1 MSYQHHWVVVYD
13 EDWGAFMV
21 DAETTATMSRWA
33 GTIYNKTTGHWEF
46 PEEESDLANEYD
58 SLENVLAYNLT
69 RLDLTAEIGQDTAM
83 RIRSYIVLDMN
94 VEDLEFDE
102 DPTEEEL
109 LRYSRD
115 CFYDDIRS
123 FVAEDDLMDWI
134 TTEII
139 ND

>member
-1 MSYQHHWVVVYD
+1 
-13 EDWGAFMV
+13 
-21 DAETTATMSRWA
+21 
-33 GTIYNKTTGHWEF
+33 
-46 PEEESDLANEYD
+46 
-58 SLENVLAYNLT
+58 
-69 RLDLTAEIGQDTAM
+69 M
-83 RIRSYIVLDMN
+83 RT
-94 VEDLEFDE
+94 
-102 DPTEEEL
+102 PTEEEL